1 MLNCTS
7 FIKSFNPKI
16 VSVDDGENFSK
27 CDYKGDFSI
36 ILLFVYKLLV
46 ILLILFLT
54 FAERN
59 NKDISLDIKLVI
71 STMYVDILSCILI
84 YIFHSID
91 INNYEVNF
99 LLQAGVMA
107 IVSISNYIF
116 LYSCRILIKLFI
128 KEDESKLEKIGNS
141 SCYRVVATKS
151 VTSRQSRSQ
160 ASKSQ
165 DSSTIVSTN

>member
-36 ILLFVYKLLV
+36 IFLFVYKFLI

-54 FAERN
+54 FVERN

-71 STMYVDILSCILI
+71 STMYVDILSFILI
-84 YIFHSID
+84 YIFYSID

-99 LLQAGVMA
+99 ILQAGLMA
-107 IVSISNYIF
+107 VISISNYIF
-116 LYSCRILIKLFI
+116 LYSCRLLMKLFI
-128 KEDESKLEKIGNS
+128 NEEENNQKKLIKSLLEVSKWL
-141 SCYRVVATKS
+141 
-151 VTSRQSRSQ
+151 
-160 ASKSQ
+160 
-165 DSSTIVSTN
+165 

>member
-1 MLNCTS
+1 LLNCTS

-36 ILLFVYKLLV
+36 IFLFVYKFLI

-54 FAERN
+54 FVERN

-71 STMYVDILSCILI
+71 STMYVDILSFILI
-84 YIFHSID
+84 YIFYSID

-99 LLQAGVMA
+99 ILQAGLMA
-107 IVSISNYIF
+107 VISISNYIF
-116 LYSCRILIKLFI
+116 LYSCRLLMKLFI
-128 KEDESKLEKIGNS
+128 NEEENNQKKLIKSLLEVSKWL
-141 SCYRVVATKS
+141 
-151 VTSRQSRSQ
+151 
-160 ASKSQ
+160 
-165 DSSTIVSTN
+165 